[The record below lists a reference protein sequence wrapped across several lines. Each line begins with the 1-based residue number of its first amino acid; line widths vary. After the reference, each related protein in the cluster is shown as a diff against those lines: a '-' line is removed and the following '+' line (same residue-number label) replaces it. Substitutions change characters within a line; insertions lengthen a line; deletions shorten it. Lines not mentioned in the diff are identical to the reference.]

1 MSVIVKP
8 IITEKMS
15 NLEEKLGRYGFIVD
29 NTANKVQIK
38 KAVEATY
45 GVTVESVNTMRYA
58 GKAKRNRKTWS
69 MDGRTTSFKKA
80 IVTLKEGEV
89 IDIYGNI

>member
-15 NLEEKLGRYGFIVD
+15 NLEEKLGRYGFIVN

-45 GVTVESVNTMRYA
+45 GVTVESVNTMGYA
-58 GKAKRNRKTWS
+58 GKAKRNRKTWT
-69 MDGRTTSFKKA
+69 MDGRTSSYKKA
-80 IVTLKEGEV
+80 IITLKEGEV

>member
-15 NLEEKLGRYGFIVD
+15 NLEEKLGRYGFIVE
-29 NTANKVQIK
+29 NSANKVQIK
-38 KAVEATY
+38 KDVEATY

-58 GKAKRNRKTWS
+58 GKAKRNRKTWA
-69 MDGRTTSFKKA
+69 MDGRTSSFKKA

>member
-8 IITEKMS
+8 IITEKIS
-15 NLEEKLGRYGFIVD
+15 NLEEKLGRYGFIVE
-29 NTANKVQIK
+29 NSANKIQIK
-38 KAVEATY
+38 KDVEATY

-58 GKAKRNRKTWS
+58 GKAKRNRKTWA
-69 MDGRTTSFKKA
+69 MDGRTSSFKKA

>member
-15 NLEEKLGRYGFIVD
+15 NLEEKLGRYGFIVE
-29 NTANKVQIK
+29 NSANKIQIK
-38 KAVEATY
+38 KDVEATY

-58 GKAKRNRKTWS
+58 GKTKRNRKTWA

-80 IVTLKEGEV
+80 IITLKEGEV
-89 IDIYGNI
+89 IDIYSNI

>member
-8 IITEKMS
+8 IITEKIS
-15 NLEEKLGRYGFIVD
+15 NLEEKLGRYGFIVE
-29 NTANKVQIK
+29 NSANKIQIK
-38 KAVEATY
+38 KDVEATY

-58 GKAKRNRKTWS
+58 GKTKRNRKTWA

-80 IVTLKEGEV
+80 IITLKEGEV

>member
-15 NLEEKLGRYGFIVD
+15 NLEEKLGRYGFIVE
-29 NTANKVQIK
+29 NSANKVQIK
-38 KAVEATY
+38 KDVETTY

-58 GKAKRNRKTWS
+58 GKAKRNRKTWA
-69 MDGRTTSFKKA
+69 MDGRTSSFKKA

>member
-15 NLEEKLGRYGFIVD
+15 TLEEKLGRYGFVVKE
-29 NTANKVQIK
+29 TANKVEIK
-38 KAVEATY
+38 KAIESTY
-45 GVTVESVNTMRYA
+45 GVTVEAVNTMRYA
-58 GKAKRNRKTWS
+58 GKAKRNRKTWQ
-69 MDGRTTSFKKA
+69 MDGRTPSYKKA

>member
-15 NLEEKLGRYGFIVD
+15 NLEEKLGKYGFIV
-29 NTANKVQIK
+29 NNSANKVQIRK
-38 KAVEATY
+38 SIETTY
-45 GVTVESVNTMRYA
+45 GVTVDSVNTIRYA
-58 GKAKRNRKTWS
+58 GKAKRNRKS
-69 MDGRTTSFKKA
+69 GGMDGRTPSYKKA
-80 IVTLKEGEV
+80 IITLKKGEV

>member
-15 NLEEKLGRYGFIVD
+15 ALEEKLGRYGFEVASS
-29 NTANKVQIK
+29 ANKVEIK
-38 KAVEATY
+38 KAIEKTY
-45 GVTVESVNTMRYA
+45 GVSVQSINTMRYA
-58 GKAKRNRKTWS
+58 GKLKRNRKTWQ
-69 MDGRTTSFKKA
+69 MDGRTASFKKA

>member
-15 NLEEKLGRYGFIVD
+15 NLEEKLGRYGFIVE
-29 NTANKVQIK
+29 NSANKIQIK
-38 KAVEATY
+38 KDVEATY

-58 GKAKRNRKTWS
+58 GKTKRNRKTWA

-80 IVTLKEGEV
+80 IITLKEGEV

>member
-15 NLEEKLGRYGFIVD
+15 NLEEKLGRYGFIVE
-29 NTANKVQIK
+29 NSANKVQIK
-38 KAVEATY
+38 KDVEATY
-45 GVTVESVNTMRYA
+45 GVIVESVNTMRYA
-58 GKAKRNRKTWS
+58 GKAKRNRKTWA
-69 MDGRTTSFKKA
+69 MDGRTRSFKKA

>member
-15 NLEEKLGRYGFIVD
+15 TLEENLGRYGFIVKE
-29 NTANKVQIK
+29 TANKVEIK
-38 KAVEATY
+38 KAIESTY
-45 GVTVESVNTMRYA
+45 GVTVEAVNTMRYA
-58 GKAKRNRKTWS
+58 GKVKRNRKTWQ
-69 MDGRTTSFKKA
+69 MDGRTPSYKKA
-80 IVTLKEGEV
+80 IVTLKDGEV

>member
-15 NLEEKLGRYGFIVD
+15 NLEEKLGRYGFIVE
-29 NTANKVQIK
+29 NSANKVQIK
-38 KAVEATY
+38 KDVEAAY

-58 GKAKRNRKTWS
+58 GKAKRNRKTWA
-69 MDGRTTSFKKA
+69 MDGRTRSFKKA

>member
-15 NLEEKLGRYGFIVD
+15 NLEEKLGRYGFIVE
-29 NTANKVQIK
+29 NSANKVQIK
-38 KAVEATY
+38 KDVESAY

-58 GKAKRNRKTWS
+58 GKAKRNRKTWA
-69 MDGRTTSFKKA
+69 MDGRTRSFKKA

>member
-1 MSVIVKP
+1 
-8 IITEKMS
+8 MS
-15 NLEEKLGRYGFIVD
+15 NLEEKLGRYGFIVE
-29 NTANKVQIK
+29 NSANKVQIK
-38 KAVEATY
+38 KDVEATY

-58 GKAKRNRKTWS
+58 GKAKRNRKTWA
-69 MDGRTTSFKKA
+69 MDGRTSSFKKA

>member
-1 MSVIVKP
+1 MSVIIKP

-15 NLEEKLGRYGFIVD
+15 DLEEKLGRYGFIVK

-38 KAVEATY
+38 KDIESTY

-58 GKAKRNRKTWS
+58 GKTKRNRKTWS
-69 MDGRTTSFKKA
+69 MDGRTNSYKKA
-80 IVTLKEGEV
+80 IVTLKEGEL

>member
-1 MSVIVKP
+1 MSIIVKP

-15 NLEEKLGRYGFIVD
+15 NLEEKLGRYGFIVE
-29 NTANKVQIK
+29 NSANKVQIK
-38 KAVEATY
+38 KDVEATY

-58 GKAKRNRKTWS
+58 GKAKRNRKTWA
-69 MDGRTTSFKKA
+69 MDGRTRSFKKA
-80 IVTLKEGEV
+80 IVTLKEGEL

>member
-1 MSVIVKP
+1 MSVIIKP

-15 NLEEKLGRYGFIVD
+15 ILEEKLGRYGFIVE
-29 NTANKVQIK
+29 NSANKVQIK
-38 KAVEATY
+38 KDVEATY

-58 GKAKRNRKTWS
+58 GKAKRNRKTWA
-69 MDGRTTSFKKA
+69 MDGRTSSFKKA

>member
-15 NLEEKLGRYGFIVD
+15 ALEEKLGRYGFIVAD
-29 NTANKVQIK
+29 TANKLQIK
-38 KAVEATY
+38 TAVEETY
-45 GVTVESVNTMRYA
+45 GVSVKAINTMRYA
-58 GKAKRNRKTWS
+58 GKAKRNRKTWQ
-69 MDGRTTSFKKA
+69 MDGRTPSFKKA
-80 IVTLKEGEV
+80 IITLKEGEV

>member
-15 NLEEKLGRYGFIVD
+15 NLEEKLGRYGFIVE
-29 NTANKVQIK
+29 NSANKVQIK
-38 KAVEATY
+38 KDVEATY

-58 GKAKRNRKTWS
+58 GKTKRNRKTWA
-69 MDGRTTSFKKA
+69 MDGRTTSYKKA
-80 IVTLKEGEV
+80 IITLKEGEV

>member
-15 NLEEKLGRYGFIVD
+15 NLEEKLGRYGFIVE
-29 NTANKVQIK
+29 NSANKVQIK
-38 KAVEATY
+38 KDVEATY

-58 GKAKRNRKTWS
+58 GKAKRNRKSWT
-69 MDGRTTSFKKA
+69 MDGRTPSYKKA
-80 IVTLKEGEV
+80 IVTVKEGEV